1 MGWAQVRQGGDGGR
15 TSGESFPDICGRKAT
30 PSVYI
35 GFGRRQQCGAL
46 GETDIPR
53 AQQSTTNLLKSMG
66 DRSPKD
72 NQKKSSQK
80 SAAASSSAAKKS
92 QAIAD
97 KKAASGK
104 KK

>member
-1 MGWAQVRQGGDGGR
+1 M
-15 TSGESFPDICGRKAT
+15 
-30 PSVYI
+30 
-35 GFGRRQQCGAL
+35 
-46 GETDIPR
+46 PR
-53 AQQSTTNLLKSMG
+53 AQQEPPNLSKSMG
-66 DRSPKD
+66 DRSPKA

-97 KKAASGK
+97 KKAVSGK